1 MKKTIDI
8 SKYIDADAPEIV
20 LFGKTHT
27 VKNDKT
33 TILLLNELQRK
44 SEEDIKNG
52 KESGIDVDE
61 KILSLLL
68 GKEAAKEVLEVINNS
83 ANYVKNEKKLLL
95 NVLALATGQ
104 EYEELA
110 KQVEKNTP

>member
-20 LFGKTHT
+20 LFGKTYT

-44 SEEDIKNG
+44 SADDIKKG
-52 KESGIDVDE
+52 KESGVDVDE
-61 KILSLLL
+61 KILALLL
-68 GKEAAKEVLEVINNS
+68 GKEAAAEVLEVINNS
-83 ANYVKNEKKLLL
+83 ANYVENEKKLLL

-104 EYEELA
+104 SYEDLA
-110 KQVEKNTP
+110 NQVEKNTP